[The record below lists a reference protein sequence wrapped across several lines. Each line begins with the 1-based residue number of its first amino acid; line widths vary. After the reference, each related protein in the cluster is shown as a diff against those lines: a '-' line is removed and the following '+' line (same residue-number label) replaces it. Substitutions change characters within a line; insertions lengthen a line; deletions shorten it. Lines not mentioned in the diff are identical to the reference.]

1 MGTEITVLILPL
13 CLLLLPALFTKLKK
27 HSDLTTRRAGPLL
40 STEAL
45 DQLTLLFVIYF
56 ILLLVPLAGRM
67 AGFLS
72 ESISLLILFLI
83 VVSLMIRFK
92 KLGND

>member
-13 CLLLLPALFTKLKK
+13 VLILVPCLFMKLKRY
-27 HSDLTTRRAGPLL
+27 SDLTTRRSGPLL

-45 DQLTLLFVIYF
+45 DQLILLFVIYF
-56 ILLLVPLAGRM
+56 ILLLVPIAGKM
-67 AGFLS
+67 AGAVGQPIALV
-72 ESISLLILFLI
+72 ILFII

-92 KLGND
+92 KLSND

>member
-1 MGTEITVLILPL
+1 MGTEIIVLILPIFL
-13 CLLLLPALFTKLKK
+13 VLAPFLFTKIKK
-27 HSDLTTRRAGPLL
+27 YSDLTTRRSGPLL

-45 DQLTLLFVIYF
+45 DQLILLFVIYF
-56 ILLLVPLAGRM
+56 ILLLVPIAGRM
-67 AGFLS
+67 AGAVGQPVA
-72 ESISLLILFLI
+72 LLILFLI